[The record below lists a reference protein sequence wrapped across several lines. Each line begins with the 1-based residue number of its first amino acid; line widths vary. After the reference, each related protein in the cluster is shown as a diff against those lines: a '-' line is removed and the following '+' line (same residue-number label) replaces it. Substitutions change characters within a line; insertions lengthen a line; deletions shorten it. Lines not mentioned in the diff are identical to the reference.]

1 MEDSSELNINS
12 NENNLSKSTFDQ
24 LKTKVE
30 AILFVAD
37 TPLEA
42 GEIRNWIGEVSLADI
57 RMAIRALAF
66 EYEDR
71 AFEIY
76 EKDNKYQIKT
86 RNEHLNL
93 IKKQYA
99 GKARSLSKNA
109 LETLAIIAYRQPIT
123 RAQINA
129 LRQVDSSSI
138 VQTLKEKDLIYASGT
153 RKEVGNPLEFRTTA
167 KFLEVF
173 GLNSL
178 NELPS
183 LRSLQMNIDDQ
194 KKAALALSAIEENS
208 SENDNKVV
216 NSSDIGFSSPD
227 DTQG

>member
-1 MEDSSELNINS
+1 MEDNSEINNTSEPSSIN
-12 NENNLSKSTFDQ
+12 KSTFDQ
-24 LKTKVE
+24 LKSKVE

-37 TPLEA
+37 SPLEA

-71 AFEIY
+71 AFEIN
-76 EKDNKYQIKT
+76 EHANKYQIRT
-86 RNEHLNL
+86 RNEYLNL

-153 RKEVGNPLEFRTTA
+153 RKEVGNPLEFRTTQ

-173 GLNSL
+173 GLSHL

-183 LRSLQMNIDDQ
+183 LRSLQMNMDDQ
-194 KKAALALSAIEENS
+194 KKAAMALSAIEPQNE
-208 SENDNKVV
+208 EALE
-216 NSSDIGFSSPD
+216 SSDVGFSTAPD
-227 DTQG
+227 ESQE

>member
-1 MEDSSELNINS
+1 MEDSKTNSLQNLEESNIS
-12 NENNLSKSTFDQ
+12 NKSAFDL
-24 LKTKVE
+24 LKSKVE

-42 GEIRNWIGEVSLADI
+42 GDIRNWIGEVSLSDI

-71 AFEIY
+71 AFEIF
-76 EKDNKYQIKT
+76 ENGNKYQIRT
-86 RNEHLNL
+86 RIEHIGL

-138 VQTLKEKDLIYASGT
+138 VQTLKEKELIYASGT
-153 RKEVGNPLEFRTTA
+153 RKEVGNPLEYKTSQ

-173 GLNSL
+173 GLSSL
-178 NELPS
+178 SELPS

-194 KKAALALSAIEENS
+194 KKAVLALNSIEEQQ
-208 SENDNKVV
+208 EDNT
-216 NSSDIGFSSPD
+216 SASDIGYSS
-227 DTQG
+227 QEES

>member
-1 MEDSSELNINS
+1 MEDSKTNSLLNSEESNIS
-12 NENNLSKSTFDQ
+12 NKSAFDL
-24 LKTKVE
+24 LKSKVE

-42 GEIRNWIGEVSLADI
+42 GDIRNWIGEVSLSDI

-71 AFEIY
+71 AFEIF
-76 EKDNKYQIKT
+76 ENGNKYQIRT
-86 RNEHLNL
+86 RIEHIAL
-93 IKKQYA
+93 IKKQYS

-138 VQTLKEKDLIYASGT
+138 VQTLKEKELIYASGT
-153 RKEVGNPLEFRTTA
+153 RKEVGNPLEYKTSQ

-173 GLNSL
+173 GLSSL
-178 NELPS
+178 SELPS

-194 KKAALALSAIEENS
+194 KKAVLALNSIEEQQEDQTS
-208 SENDNKVV
+208 A
-216 NSSDIGFSSPD
+216 SDIGYSS
-227 DTQG
+227 QEES

>member
-1 MEDSSELNINS
+1 MEDSKTNSLQNSEESNIS
-12 NENNLSKSTFDQ
+12 NKSAFDL
-24 LKTKVE
+24 LKSKVE
-30 AILFVAD
+30 AILFVSD

-42 GEIRNWIGEVSLADI
+42 GDIRNWIGEVSLSDI

-71 AFEIY
+71 AFEIF
-76 EKDNKYQIKT
+76 ENGNKYQIRT
-86 RNEHLNL
+86 RIEHIGL

-138 VQTLKEKDLIYASGT
+138 VQTLKEKELIYASGT
-153 RKEVGNPLEFRTTA
+153 RKEVGNPLEYKTSQ

-173 GLNSL
+173 GLSSL
-178 NELPS
+178 SELPS

-194 KKAALALSAIEENS
+194 KKAVLALNSIEEQQ
-208 SENDNKVV
+208 EDNT
-216 NSSDIGFSSPD
+216 SASDIGYSS
-227 DTQG
+227 QEES

>member
-1 MEDSSELNINS
+1 MEEEIYNVLQNKNKVNS
-12 NENNLSKSTFDQ
+12 TNKSTFDL
-24 LKTKVE
+24 LKSKVE
-30 AILFVAD
+30 AILFVSD
-37 TPLEA
+37 SPLEA
-42 GEIRNWIGEVSLADI
+42 GEIRAWIGEEISISDV

-66 EYEDR
+66 EYESR
-71 AFEIY
+71 SFEIY
-76 EKDNKYQIKT
+76 EFGNKYQIKT
-86 RNEHLNL
+86 RSEHLPL

-138 VQTLKEKDLIYASGT
+138 VQTLKDKELIYASGT
-153 RKEVGNPLEFRTTA
+153 RKEVGNPIEYKTSP
-167 KFLEVF
+167 KFLEIF
-173 GLNSL
+173 GLTSL

-194 KKAALALSAIEENS
+194 KKVSIALNSIETT
-208 SENDNKVV
+208 DNKIIEA
-216 NSSDIGFSSPD
+216 SEIGFSSNND
-227 DTQG
+227 EE

>member
-1 MEDSSELNINS
+1 MEESKSSSLQNQEDSNIS
-12 NENNLSKSTFDQ
+12 NKSTFDL
-24 LKTKVE
+24 LKSKVE

-42 GEIRNWIGEVSLADI
+42 GDIRNWIGEVSLSDV

-71 AFEIY
+71 AFEIF
-76 EKDNKYQIKT
+76 ENGNKYQIRT
-86 RNEHLNL
+86 RVEHLGL

-138 VQTLKEKDLIYASGT
+138 VQTLREKDLIYASGT
-153 RKEVGNPLEFRTTA
+153 RKEVGNPLEYKTSQ
-167 KFLEVF
+167 KFLEIF
-173 GLNSL
+173 GLSSL
-178 NELPS
+178 SELPS

-194 KKAALALSAIEENS
+194 KKAVLALNSIEQQAEEQPTS
-208 SENDNKVV
+208 SE
-216 NSSDIGFSSPD
+216 IGFSTPEES
-227 DTQG
+227 

>member
-1 MEDSSELNINS
+1 MEDKSEISEVNSSEQSNLN
-12 NENNLSKSTFDQ
+12 KSAFDQ
-24 LKTKVE
+24 LKSKVE

-42 GEIRNWIGEVSLADI
+42 GEIRNWIGEISLADV

-76 EKDNKYQIKT
+76 EHANKYQIRT
-86 RNEHLNL
+86 RHEHLAL

-138 VQTLKEKDLIYASGT
+138 VQTLKDKDLIYPSGT
-153 RKEVGNPLEFRTTA
+153 RKEVGNPLEFRTTQ

-173 GLNSL
+173 GLSSL
-178 NELPS
+178 AELPS
-183 LRSLQMNIDDQ
+183 LRSLQMNLDDQ
-194 KKAALALSAIEENS
+194 KKAALALSAVEEPKEEQPIESNE
-208 SENDNKVV
+208 
-216 NSSDIGFSSPD
+216 IGLTDS
-227 DTQG
+227 

>member
-1 MEDSSELNINS
+1 MEDSKTNSLQNSEESNIS
-12 NENNLSKSTFDQ
+12 NKSSFDL
-24 LKTKVE
+24 LKSKVE

-42 GEIRNWIGEVSLADI
+42 GDIRNWIGEVSLSDI

-71 AFEIY
+71 AFEIF
-76 EKDNKYQIKT
+76 ENGNKYQIRT
-86 RNEHLNL
+86 RIEHIGL

-138 VQTLKEKDLIYASGT
+138 VQTLKEKELIYASGT
-153 RKEVGNPLEFRTTA
+153 RKEVGNPLEYKTSQ

-173 GLNSL
+173 GLSSL
-178 NELPS
+178 SELPS

-194 KKAALALSAIEENS
+194 KKAVLALNSIEKQQEDNTSA
-208 SENDNKVV
+208 
-216 NSSDIGFSSPD
+216 SDIGYSS
-227 DTQG
+227 QEES

>member
-1 MEDSSELNINS
+1 MEDSKTNSLQNSEESNIS
-12 NENNLSKSTFDQ
+12 NKSSFDL
-24 LKTKVE
+24 LKSKVE

-42 GEIRNWIGEVSLADI
+42 GDIRNWIGEVSLSDI

-71 AFEIY
+71 AFEIF
-76 EKDNKYQIKT
+76 ENGNKYQIRT
-86 RNEHLNL
+86 RIEHIGL

-138 VQTLKEKDLIYASGT
+138 VQTLKEKELIYASGT
-153 RKEVGNPLEFRTTA
+153 RKEVGNPLEYKTSQ

-173 GLNSL
+173 GLSSL
-178 NELPS
+178 SELPS

-194 KKAALALSAIEENS
+194 KKAVLALNSIEEQQ
-208 SENDNKVV
+208 EDNT
-216 NSSDIGFSSPD
+216 SASDIGYSS
-227 DTQG
+227 QEES

>member
-1 MEDSSELNINS
+1 MEDSKTNSLQNSEESNIS
-12 NENNLSKSTFDQ
+12 NKSAFDL
-24 LKTKVE
+24 LKSKVE

-42 GEIRNWIGEVSLADI
+42 GDIRNWIGEVSLSDI

-71 AFEIY
+71 AFEIF
-76 EKDNKYQIKT
+76 ENGNKYQIRT
-86 RNEHLNL
+86 RIEHIGL

-138 VQTLKEKDLIYASGT
+138 VQTLKEKELIYASGT
-153 RKEVGNPLEFRTTA
+153 RKEVGNPLEYKTSQ

-173 GLNSL
+173 GLSSL
-178 NELPS
+178 SELPS

-194 KKAALALSAIEENS
+194 KKAVLALNSIEEQQ
-208 SENDNKVV
+208 EDNT
-216 NSSDIGFSSPD
+216 SASDIGYSS
-227 DTQG
+227 QEES

>member
-1 MEDSSELNINS
+1 MEDSKTNSLQNSDESNIS
-12 NENNLSKSTFDQ
+12 NKSAFDL
-24 LKTKVE
+24 LKSKVE

-42 GEIRNWIGEVSLADI
+42 GDIRNWIGEVSLSDI

-71 AFEIY
+71 AFEIF
-76 EKDNKYQIKT
+76 ENGNKYQIRT
-86 RNEHLNL
+86 RIEHIGL

-138 VQTLKEKDLIYASGT
+138 VQTLKEKELIYASGT
-153 RKEVGNPLEFRTTA
+153 RKEVGNPLEYKTSQ

-173 GLNSL
+173 GLSSL
-178 NELPS
+178 SELPS

-194 KKAALALSAIEENS
+194 KKAVLALNSIEELQ
-208 SENDNKVV
+208 EDNT
-216 NSSDIGFSSPD
+216 SASDIGYSS
-227 DTQG
+227 QEES

>member
-1 MEDSSELNINS
+1 MITNSLQNSDESNIS
-12 NENNLSKSTFDQ
+12 NKSAFDL
-24 LKTKVE
+24 LKSKVE

-42 GEIRNWIGEVSLADI
+42 GDIRNWIGEVSLSDI

-71 AFEIY
+71 AFEIF
-76 EKDNKYQIKT
+76 ENGNKYQIRT
-86 RNEHLNL
+86 RIEHIGL

-138 VQTLKEKDLIYASGT
+138 VQTLKEKELIYASGT
-153 RKEVGNPLEFRTTA
+153 RKEVGNPLEYKTSQ

-173 GLNSL
+173 GLSSL
-178 NELPS
+178 SELPS

-194 KKAALALSAIEENS
+194 KKAVLALNSIEEQQ
-208 SENDNKVV
+208 EDNT
-216 NSSDIGFSSPD
+216 SASDIGYSS
-227 DTQG
+227 QEES

>member
-1 MEDSSELNINS
+1 MEDSKTNSLQNSDESNIS
-12 NENNLSKSTFDQ
+12 NKSAFDL
-24 LKTKVE
+24 LKSKVE

-42 GEIRNWIGEVSLADI
+42 GDIRNWIGEVSLSDI

-71 AFEIY
+71 AFEIF
-76 EKDNKYQIKT
+76 ENGNKYQIRT
-86 RNEHLNL
+86 RIEHIGL

-109 LETLAIIAYRQPIT
+109 LDTLAIIAYRQPIT

-138 VQTLKEKDLIYASGT
+138 VQTLKEKELIYASGT
-153 RKEVGNPLEFRTTA
+153 RKEVGNPLEYKTSQ

-173 GLNSL
+173 GLSSL
-178 NELPS
+178 SELPS

-194 KKAALALSAIEENS
+194 KKAVLALNSIEEQQ
-208 SENDNKVV
+208 EDNT
-216 NSSDIGFSSPD
+216 SASDIGYSS
-227 DTQG
+227 QEES

>member
-1 MEDSSELNINS
+1 MEEEKNTAINNNDETNIS
-12 NENNLSKSTFDQ
+12 NKSLFEI
-24 LKTKVE
+24 LKSKVE

-37 TPLEA
+37 SPLEA
-42 GEIRNWIGEVSLADI
+42 GEIRTWIGGEVSLSDI
-57 RMAIRALAF
+57 RMALRSLAF

-71 AFEIY
+71 AFEIF
-76 EKDNKYQIKT
+76 ENGNKYQIKT
-86 RNEHLNL
+86 RNEHISL

-109 LETLAIIAYRQPIT
+109 LETLAIIAYRQPVT

-129 LRQVDSSSI
+129 LRQVDSTSI
-138 VQTLKEKDLIYASGT
+138 VQTLKDKELIYASGT
-153 RKEVGNPLEFRTTA
+153 RKEVGSPLEYKTSQ

-173 GLNSL
+173 GLSSL

-194 KKAALALSAIEENS
+194 KKAVNALNSLEDQKEKETSS
-208 SENDNKVV
+208 SE
-216 NSSDIGFSSPD
+216 IGFGSPEEE
-227 DTQG
+227 

>member
-1 MEDSSELNINS
+1 MEDSKTNSLQNSDESNIS
-12 NENNLSKSTFDQ
+12 NKSAFDL
-24 LKTKVE
+24 LKSKVE

-42 GEIRNWIGEVSLADI
+42 GDIRNWIGEVSLSDI

-71 AFEIY
+71 AFEIF
-76 EKDNKYQIKT
+76 ENGNKYQIRT
-86 RNEHLNL
+86 RIEHIGL

-138 VQTLKEKDLIYASGT
+138 VQTLKEKELIYASGT
-153 RKEVGNPLEFRTTA
+153 RKEVGNPLEYKTSQ

-173 GLNSL
+173 GLSSL
-178 NELPS
+178 SELPS

-194 KKAALALSAIEENS
+194 KKAVLALNSIEEQQ
-208 SENDNKVV
+208 EDNT
-216 NSSDIGFSSPD
+216 SASDIGYSS
-227 DTQG
+227 QEES

>member
-1 MEDSSELNINS
+1 MEDSLELSNNNEDNNII
-12 NENNLSKSTFDQ
+12 KSTFDQ

-71 AFEIY
+71 AFEIF

-86 RNEHLNL
+86 RNEYLNL
-93 IKKQYA
+93 IKKQYT

-173 GLNSL
+173 GLNGL

-194 KKAALALSAIEENS
+194 KKAALALNAIETSNEN
-208 SENDNKVV
+208 ENKVV
-216 NSSDIGFSSPD
+216 NSSEIGFTSPD
-227 DTQG
+227 DSQG

>member
-1 MEDSSELNINS
+1 MEDSKTNSLLNSEESNIS
-12 NENNLSKSTFDQ
+12 NKSAFDL
-24 LKTKVE
+24 LKSKVE

-42 GEIRNWIGEVSLADI
+42 GDIRNWIGEVSLSDI

-71 AFEIY
+71 AFEIF
-76 EKDNKYQIKT
+76 ENGNKYQIRT
-86 RNEHLNL
+86 RIEHIAL
-93 IKKQYA
+93 IKKQYS

-138 VQTLKEKDLIYASGT
+138 VQTLKEKELIYASGT
-153 RKEVGNPLEFRTTA
+153 RKEVGNPLEYKTSQ

-173 GLNSL
+173 GLSSL
-178 NELPS
+178 SELPS

-194 KKAALALSAIEENS
+194 KKAILALNSIEEQQEDQTS
-208 SENDNKVV
+208 A
-216 NSSDIGFSSPD
+216 SDIGYSS
-227 DTQG
+227 QEES

>member
-1 MEDSSELNINS
+1 MEDSKTNSLQNSDESNIS
-12 NENNLSKSTFDQ
+12 NKSAFDL
-24 LKTKVE
+24 LKSKVE

-42 GEIRNWIGEVSLADI
+42 GDIRNWIGEVSLSDI

-71 AFEIY
+71 AFEIF
-76 EKDNKYQIKT
+76 ENGNKYQIRT
-86 RNEHLNL
+86 RIEHIGL

-138 VQTLKEKDLIYASGT
+138 VQTLKEKELIYASGT
-153 RKEVGNPLEFRTTA
+153 RKEVGNPLEYKTSQ

-173 GLNSL
+173 GLSSL
-178 NELPS
+178 SELPS

-194 KKAALALSAIEENS
+194 KKAVLALNSIEEQQ
-208 SENDNKVV
+208 EDNT
-216 NSSDIGFSSPD
+216 SASDI
-227 DTQG
+227 